1 MRRAGSGSGWGMYE
15 PLRRDG
21 ECCPVRQLVVSLPE
35 QVDVSNAGPVR
46 EQLLR
51 YAGGGVGVLIAD
63 LTAAISCDHAG
74 AAALARVYERAVA
87 NGTELRL
94 VISAPA
100 IRRMIAISGLDR
112 LVPVFPTVA
121 AAQAERLPAEVVR
134 LPSRE
139 AGTRA
144 AAAAAL
150 PDGPRP
156 VSWLPEAHPA
166 AAARPGSSL
175 GQAAPGGRLAETLT
189 QLTGAI
195 FQAALTL
202 QTAIGLPARALAQ
215 AVEDALYLLDSTVRE
230 ARTAA
235 FTLAGTGAD
244 SPADPSTRGAVAPPG
259 RHAGAATPLALAK
272 DARRLARRLT
282 HEARQTRAQ
291 SMQHRTRSKQAQTR
305 SQQTRAQ
312 ALQIARLAASTR
324 LGVAAATLISIT
336 GSQPAVPVCRPGSQ
350 RPRAGGHPDN
360 ISGDDWMRPAG

>member
-15 PLRRDG
+15 PSRRDG

-46 EQLLR
+46 QQLLR

-74 AAALARVYERAVA
+74 AEALARVYERAVA

-94 VISAPA
+94 VISAPSV
-100 IRRMIAISGLDR
+100 RRVIAISGLDR
-112 LVPVFPTVA
+112 LVPVFPTLA
-121 AAQAERLPAEVVR
+121 AAQSEGPPAEVVR

-144 AAAAAL
+144 AAVAAL
-150 PDGPRP
+150 PGGPRP
-156 VSWLPEAHPA
+156 VSWLPVANPA
-166 AAARPGSSL
+166 TAARPGSSL

-189 QLTGAI
+189 QLTDGI

-202 QTAIGLPARALAQ
+202 QTALGLPARALAQ
-215 AVEDALYLLDSTVRE
+215 AVEDALYLLDSTVSE

-235 FTLAGTGAD
+235 FTLTGLTAD
-244 SPADPSTRGAVAPPG
+244 SPADTSTLGAVVPPL
-259 RHAGAATPLALAK
+259 RHAGAATPLAVAG
-272 DARRLARRLT
+272 DARRLAMRLT
-282 HEARQTRAQ
+282 HKARQNRAQ
-291 SMQHRTRSKQAQTR
+291 STQHRTRSKQAQAR

-312 ALQIARLAASTR
+312 ARQIAGLAASTR
-324 LGVAAATLISIT
+324 LGVAAAT
-336 GSQPAVPVCRPGSQ
+336 
-350 RPRAGGHPDN
+350 
-360 ISGDDWMRPAG
+360 